1 MKQSRN
7 GNHGACQL
15 KRQKVGAGGE
25 EKRRVGVTGLFLTG
39 KRMCVPPYLVALRN
53 QLQTRSC

>member
-15 KRQKVGAGGE
+15 KRQKAEASREEENGGGAG
-25 EKRRVGVTGLFLTG
+25 
-39 KRMCVPPYLVALRN
+39 
-53 QLQTRSC
+53 

>member
-15 KRQKVGAGGE
+15 KRQKVGASSAE
-25 EKRRVGVTGLFLTG
+25 EKGGGGGVVVLLWSSNI
-39 KRMCVPPYLVALRN
+39 A
-53 QLQTRSC
+53 

>member
-15 KRQKVGAGGE
+15 KRQKVGASSAE
-25 EKRRVGVTGLFLTG
+25 EKGDGVIVLFLTG
-39 KRMCVPPYLVALRN
+39 KWMCALPYLVALRN
-53 QLQTRSC
+53 RLQTRSC